1 MRKDGTVRFGGRLL
15 DVRAEL
21 TGQRVELRFDP
32 VAKNVLPRV
41 FVNNRF
47 VCDTVPLD
55 LLANAHRARRRD
67 VAAAAPQPSGLDPL
81 ALIQAE
87 HQQYT
92 RPLSG
97 ALSPEDADDETDES
111 TEA

>member
-1 MRKDGTVRFGGRLL
+1 MGKD
-15 DVRAEL
+15 A
-21 TGQRVELRFDP
+21 
-32 VAKNVLPRV
+32 LPRV

-55 LLANAHRARRRD
+55 LLANAHRIRRRD
-67 VAAAAPQPSGLDPL
+67 VGAPAVAIVPSGLDPL

-97 ALSPEDADDETDES
+97 ALSPEDADDEADDS